1 MEINGYTANE
11 TWLNLIEQIIV
22 CGKPVSPRNMSCL
35 EVVNMHTTIYMHSPI
50 VTAIKRKLG
59 YRFLFAE
66 AAWILSGDYR
76 VETIQ
81 PYSKSIANFSDNG
94 LTFFGAY
101 GPKILEQLPYVCNKL
116 VEDDNTRQA
125 VLTIWR
131 ENPPNT
137 KDMPCTIS
145 VQFLIRGDKLHC
157 IVNMRSSDA
166 WLGWPYDTFNFS
178 MLSAL
183 IILVIKQATSW
194 QLDLG
199 YLHMN
204 LGSSHLY
211 AQNEEMAKSCLI
223 NKGDVI
229 KPYPILYPINEWK
242 TTAQF
247 RKDLWA
253 TAEQRPDDLHSQ
265 WSRIFAEGT
274 YNK

>member
-1 MEINGYTANE
+1 MEINGVFANE
-11 TWLNLIEQIIV
+11 TWLSLIEQIRI
-22 CGKPVSPRNMSCL
+22 CGKPVSPRAMSCL
-35 EVVNMHTTIYMHSPI
+35 ELVNMHTTIDMHWPI
-50 VTAIKRKLG
+50 VTATKRKLG

-76 VETIQ
+76 VATIK
-81 PYSKSIANFSDNG
+81 PYSKSIADFSDNG
-94 LTFFGAY
+94 TTFFGAY
-101 GPKILEQLPYVCNKL
+101 GPKIQEQLVYVCNKL
-116 VEDDNTRQA
+116 IEDYDTRQA

-145 VQFLIRGDKLHC
+145 AQFLIRGGKLHC

-166 WLGWPYDTFNFS
+166 WLGWPYDNFNFS

-183 IILVIKQATSW
+183 IILVIKQATKW
-194 QLDLG
+194 QLEPG

-204 LGSSHLY
+204 LGSSHVYLR
-211 AQNEEMAKSCLI
+211 NIDEIEKCLES
-223 NKGDVI
+223 KEDVI
-229 KPYPILYPINEWK
+229 GAVTILQPCVEWE
-242 TTAQF
+242 TAGQL
-247 RKDLWA
+247 RRDLWA

-265 WSRIFAEGT
+265 WSKVFAEGT